1 MRRSLFCSLLSLLC
15 SVPSAIVL
23 LSSTTFLES
32 AAPAQTVTVP
42 MRSYTDVRAVVAV
55 KVNGA
60 GPYDFVVDTGATATV
75 VDAALFAELG
85 LQPEGSVA
93 MGSATGWQT
102 QVRSTV
108 KEISVGGLAA
118 QDLTVLSVKSLPFGS
133 GLRGVRGILGENFL
147 HHFDVLIDNQ
157 HRKIMLD
164 AGGSL
169 ADSFGGER
177 LPIAF
182 PAAVEG
188 EEMRYRPMVSVT
200 LASSGTRPVKVLL
213 DSGADNFVLVG
224 KNAQPWARS
233 AAVGVRTVNGS
244 MACTSSEDRLHW
256 GKASSELTL
265 VSCQSP
271 AANPNDHEGNLP
283 TAAFKQILISHAGS
297 YAIVNP
303 AKSNRAPQ
311 EIATVGPLAR

>member
-1 MRRSLFCSLLSLLC
+1 MRRSLFCSLLYLLC
-15 SVPSAIVL
+15 SVLSAIVL
-23 LSSTTFLES
+23 LSLSTFFES
-32 AAPAQTVTVP
+32 AAPAQTVTVS
-42 MRSYTDVRAVVAV
+42 MRPYNDVRAVVAV

-85 LQPEGSVA
+85 LEPEGSATV
-93 MGSATGWQT
+93 GSATGRQV
-102 QVRSTV
+102 QVRSSV

-118 QDLTVLSVKSLPFGS
+118 HDLVVVSVQSVPLGS

-157 HRKIMLD
+157 HRKITLD
-164 AGGSL
+164 AGSGL
-169 ADSFGGER
+169 ADSFDGER
-177 LPIAF
+177 MPITF
-182 PAAVEG
+182 PAVAAG
-188 EEMRYRPMVSVT
+188 EDMRYRPMVSVT
-200 LASSGTRPVKVLL
+200 VASSGSRPVKVLL
-213 DSGADNFVLVG
+213 DSGADNLVLVV
-224 KNAQPWARS
+224 KNMQPRTMSNGRAI
-233 AAVGVRTVNGS
+233 RTVNGS
-244 MACTSSEDRLHW
+244 MACTSSEDKLHW

-265 VSCQSP
+265 VSCQS
-271 AANPNDHEGNLP
+271 ASVNPNDHEGNLP

-311 EIATVGPLAR
+311 EIAAVGPLAR